1 MIPTE
6 LTGGKAKALH
16 DGGYGDV
23 RLLSVIVREENAFI
37 GNATATLRVGD
48 SFFALVPCGSELA

>member
-16 DGGYGDV
+16 DGDV